1 MGVAIGVVIGAILQ
15 LVVSVV
21 GLAGL
26 GFDYR
31 FKIYWK
37 NQGFRKVLSLL
48 PTRSADQGLDYV
60 SAMIDT
66 NLASRMVDGTI
77 RAYQQAG
84 TLYNMPINL
93 IGVAISTAAFPQLS
107 DDAGAGDSK
116 KFAQQL
122 RSTLRTIIWLA
133 LPTAVGMFF
142 VRGYLVSIIDR
153 GGNGLIATLLGILCI
168 ATLLRSIFHLASRS
182 FYAFQDTRTPFRVS
196 LVTLFITVLL
206 ELWFVFGLHAGIIGV
221 AWAQVIWALLEL
233 IALFTL
239 IMHKVPRLFNVKFLL
254 ALLKM
259 VVATAC
265 MAAATYTLVRMF
277 NLQFANQNMLIV
289 VAPLLLIV
297 IVSALVYGVASR
309 VLCLEEIQPIIGI
322 VKKVLAGVLSGRQ
335 R

>member
-1 MGVAIGVVIGAILQ
+1 M
-15 LVVSVV
+15 
-21 GLAGL
+21 
-26 GFDYR
+26 
-31 FKIYWK
+31 
-37 NQGFRKVLSLL
+37 
-48 PTRSADQGLDYV
+48 
-60 SAMIDT
+60 
-66 NLASRMVDGTI
+66 
-77 RAYQQAG
+77 
-84 TLYNMPINL
+84 
-93 IGVAISTAAFPQLS
+93 
-107 DDAGAGDSK
+107 
-116 KFAQQL
+116 
-122 RSTLRTIIWLA
+122 
-133 LPTAVGMFF
+133 
-142 VRGYLVSIIDR
+142 
-153 GGNGLIATLLGILCI
+153 
-168 ATLLRSIFHLASRS
+168 ASRS

-259 VVATAC
+259 AVATAC